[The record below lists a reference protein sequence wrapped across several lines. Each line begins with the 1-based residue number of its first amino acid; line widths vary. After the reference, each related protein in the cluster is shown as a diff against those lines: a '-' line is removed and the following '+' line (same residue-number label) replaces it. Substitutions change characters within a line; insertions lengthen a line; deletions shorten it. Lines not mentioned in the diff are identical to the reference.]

1 MLHPTGVNWNND
13 YFSSFDSMSMRTVR
27 CKTWDSFTVTP
38 NRRQH
43 RAALRLTGSM
53 TVAAY
58 WLQTIKRFAQTLI
71 DRDWKKGTFSTF
83 RKIESGP
90 CA

>member
-53 TVAAY
+53 TVAIVLASDD
-58 WLQTIKRFAQTLI
+58 QRFAQTLI
-71 DRDWKKGTFSTF
+71 DRVENGNLLH
-83 RKIESGP
+83 IPEN
-90 CA
+90 